1 MEQNRDITDS
11 SSGYETTTDAVKRLN
26 RNALLILCLL
36 VPGAGLFSGWGA
48 ALSVAIGGILAYLNF
63 SWLKA
68 GVDRILGLETDRR
81 TALILVGFVG
91 RLLLI
96 LGGLFAMIHFSFMSL
111 YGALLGL
118 SIFVLAGIVEAVFL
132 FVRRTS

>member
-1 MEQNRDITDS
+1 MEHNRGTTDS
-11 SSGYETTTDAVKRLN
+11 SSGYGKTFDAVNRLN

-36 VPGAGLFSGWGA
+36 VIGAGMFSGWGT

-81 TALILVGFVG
+81 AALILGGFVG

-132 FVRRTS
+132 VVRRTS

>member
-1 MEQNRDITDS
+1 MDQNRDITDS
-11 SSGYETTTDAVKRLN
+11 SSEYGKTTDAVNRLN

-36 VPGAGLFSGWGA
+36 VIGAGMFSGWGT

-63 SWLKA
+63 FWLKA

-81 TALILVGFVG
+81 ATLILVGFVG